1 MRDYLELFKQIG
13 MIREGHFELSS
24 GLHSAKYFEKFR
36 LLEHPN
42 ITTLVCQEIAE
53 KFKLEKFETVAG
65 PTTGGIIIAYEV
77 ARYLNK
83 RCIFAEK
90 TTQGREFRREFEI
103 KQGEKILV
111 VDDVFTTGGS
121 VRQTIEAIEKRN
133 ATVIGVAVIIDRSE
147 RKMDFGAPF
156 FAVYTEKVKN
166 WIPTECPLCKKG
178 IPLHKPGGSKIT

>member
-1 MRDYLELFKQIG
+1 MKDYLELFKQIG
-13 MIREGHFELSS
+13 MIKEGHFELTS
-24 GLHSAKYFEKFR
+24 GLHSARYFEKFR

-42 ITTLVCQEIAE
+42 IATLICQEIAE
-53 KFKLEKFETVAG
+53 NFKTQELEIIAG

-90 TTQGREFRREFEI
+90 TTDGREFKRGFEI
-103 KQGEKILV
+103 RLKEKILV

-121 VRQTIEAIEKRN
+121 VMQTIEAIKKRN
-133 ATVIGVAVIIDRSE
+133 GTIIGVAVIIDRSE
-147 RKMDFGAPF
+147 MKIDFGVPF
-156 FAVYTEKVKN
+156 FAIYSEKVAN
-166 WIPTECPLCKKG
+166 WYPADCPLCKQG